1 MIYIR
6 SFQFIVILSLFIIF
20 TIFVHLRLFFP
31 IDSFIFDNFSYY
43 DPGQF
48 LLYSFVTIS
57 SCGEVVNLI
66 FVAIVFTIIRRTR
79 KMGMILM
86 IAIMTIAISVSYLKP
101 IVAQPKPPESQK
113 IPVLPKGFQLESDS
127 LLTEARN
134 FSYPSNHMAII
145 TAFAYI
151 VENVMRLK
159 TKKYSFLL
167 WILPPMIMFSNL
179 ALGLNYLS
187 DLIGGFLLGLIIAI
201 ILSRILKLEAPF
213 LMNRFKGV
221 SQ

>member
-1 MIYIR
+1 M
-6 SFQFIVILSLFIIF
+6 VILSLFIIF

-31 IDSFIFDNFSYY
+31 IDSFIFDNFRYY
-43 DPGQF
+43 NPGQF
-48 LLYSFVTIS
+48 LLYSFVIIS
-57 SCGEVVNLI
+57 SFGEVVNLI
-66 FVAIVFTIIRRTR
+66 FVAILFTIIRRTR

-86 IAIMTIAISVSYLKP
+86 IAIMTIAISISYLKP

-134 FSYPSNHMAII
+134 FSYPSNHTAII

-151 VENVMRLK
+151 VETVIRLK

-187 DLIGGFLLGLIIAI
+187 DLIGGLLLGLIIAI
-201 ILSRILKLEAPF
+201 TLSRILKLEVPF

-221 SQ
+221 SK

>member
-1 MIYIR
+1 
-6 SFQFIVILSLFIIF
+6 
-20 TIFVHLRLFFP
+20 
-31 IDSFIFDNFSYY
+31 
-43 DPGQF
+43 
-48 LLYSFVTIS
+48 
-57 SCGEVVNLI
+57 
-66 FVAIVFTIIRRTR
+66 
-79 KMGMILM
+79 MGMILM
-86 IAIMTIAISVSYLKP
+86 IAIMTMAISVSYLKP
-101 IVAQPKPPESQK
+101 MVAQPKPPESQK

-134 FSYPSNHMAII
+134 FSYPSNHTAII

-151 VENVMRLK
+151 GETIIRLK

-167 WILPPMIMFSNL
+167 WLLPPMIMFSNL

-187 DLIGGFLLGLIIAI
+187 DLIGGLLLGLIIAI

>member
-1 MIYIR
+1 M
-6 SFQFIVILSLFIIF
+6 VILSLFIIF
-20 TIFVHLRLFFP
+20 TILVHLRLFFP

-43 DPGQF
+43 NPGQF
-48 LLYSFVTIS
+48 LLYSFVIIS
-57 SCGEVVNLI
+57 SFGEVVNLI
-66 FVAIVFTIIRRTR
+66 FVAILFTIIRRTR

-86 IAIMTIAISVSYLKP
+86 IAIMTIAISISYLKP

-134 FSYPSNHMAII
+134 FSYPSNHTAII

-151 VENVMRLK
+151 VETVIRLK

-187 DLIGGFLLGLIIAI
+187 DLIGGLLLGLIIAI
-201 ILSRILKLEAPF
+201 TLSRILKLEVPF

-221 SQ
+221 SK

>member
-1 MIYIR
+1 M
-6 SFQFIVILSLFIIF
+6 VILSLFIIF

-31 IDSFIFDNFSYY
+31 IDSFIFNNFSYY
-43 DPGQF
+43 NPGQF
-48 LLYSFVTIS
+48 LLYSFVIIS
-57 SCGEVVNLI
+57 SFGEVVNLI
-66 FVAIVFTIIRRTR
+66 FVAILFTIIRRTR

-86 IAIMTIAISVSYLKP
+86 IAIMTIAISISYLKP

-134 FSYPSNHMAII
+134 FSYPSNHTAII

-151 VENVMRLK
+151 VETVIRLK
-159 TKKYSFLL
+159 TKKYSFIL

-187 DLIGGFLLGLIIAI
+187 DLIGGLLLGLIIAI
-201 ILSRILKLEAPF
+201 TLSRILKLEVPF

-221 SQ
+221 SK

>member
-1 MIYIR
+1 M
-6 SFQFIVILSLFIIF
+6 VILSLFIIF
-20 TIFVHLRLFFP
+20 TIFVHLRLFFL

-43 DPGQF
+43 NPGQF
-48 LLYSFVTIS
+48 LLYSFVIIS
-57 SCGEVVNLI
+57 SFGEVVNLI
-66 FVAIVFTIIRRTR
+66 FVAILFTIIRRTR

-86 IAIMTIAISVSYLKP
+86 IAIMTIAISISYLKP
-101 IVAQPKPPESQK
+101 IVAQPKPPESEK

-134 FSYPSNHMAII
+134 FSYPSNHTAII

-151 VENVMRLK
+151 VETVIRLK

-179 ALGLNYLS
+179 VLGLNYLS
-187 DLIGGFLLGLIIAI
+187 DLVGGLLLGLIIAI
-201 ILSRILKLEAPF
+201 TLSRILKLEVPF

-221 SQ
+221 SK

>member
-31 IDSFIFDNFSYY
+31 IDSFFFDNFSYY

-48 LLYSFVTIS
+48 LLYFFVTIS
-57 SCGEVVNLI
+57 SLGEVVNLI
-66 FVAIVFTIIRRTR
+66 FVSIVFTIIRRTR

-151 VENVMRLK
+151 VEIVIRLK

>member
-1 MIYIR
+1 M
-6 SFQFIVILSLFIIF
+6 VILSLFIIF

-31 IDSFIFDNFSYY
+31 IDSFIFNNFSYY
-43 DPGQF
+43 NPGQF
-48 LLYSFVTIS
+48 LLYSFVIIS
-57 SCGEVVNLI
+57 SFGEVVNLI
-66 FVAIVFTIIRRTR
+66 FVAILFTIIRRTR

-86 IAIMTIAISVSYLKP
+86 IAIMTIAISISYLKP
-101 IVAQPKPPESQK
+101 IVAQPKPTESQK

-134 FSYPSNHMAII
+134 FSYPSNHTAII

-151 VENVMRLK
+151 VETVIRLK

-187 DLIGGFLLGLIIAI
+187 DLIGGLLLGLIIAI
-201 ILSRILKLEAPF
+201 TLSRILKLEVPF

-221 SQ
+221 SK

>member
-1 MIYIR
+1 M
-6 SFQFIVILSLFIIF
+6 VILSLFIIF

-43 DPGQF
+43 NPGQF
-48 LLYSFVTIS
+48 LLYSFVIIS
-57 SCGEVVNLI
+57 SFGEVVNLI
-66 FVAIVFTIIRRTR
+66 FVAILFTIIRRTR

-86 IAIMTIAISVSYLKP
+86 IAIMTIAISISYLKP

-134 FSYPSNHMAII
+134 FSYPSNHTAII

-151 VENVMRLK
+151 VETVIRLK
-159 TKKYSFLL
+159 TKKYSFL

-201 ILSRILKLEAPF
+201 TLSRILKLEVPF

-221 SQ
+221 SK

>member
-1 MIYIR
+1 M
-6 SFQFIVILSLFIIF
+6 VILSLFIIF

-43 DPGQF
+43 NPGQF
-48 LLYSFVTIS
+48 LLYSFVIIS
-57 SCGEVVNLI
+57 SFGEVVNLI
-66 FVAIVFTIIRRTR
+66 FVAILFTIIRRTR

-86 IAIMTIAISVSYLKP
+86 IAIMTIAISISYLKP

-134 FSYPSNHMAII
+134 FSYPSNHTAII

-151 VENVMRLK
+151 VETVIRLK

-187 DLIGGFLLGLIIAI
+187 DLIGGLLLGLIIAI
-201 ILSRILKLEAPF
+201 TLSRILKLEVPF

-221 SQ
+221 SK

>member
-1 MIYIR
+1 M
-6 SFQFIVILSLFIIF
+6 VILSLFIIF

-43 DPGQF
+43 NPGHF
-48 LLYSFVTIS
+48 LLYSFVIIS
-57 SCGEVVNLI
+57 SFGEVVNLI
-66 FVAIVFTIIRRTR
+66 FVAILFTIIRRTR

-86 IAIMTIAISVSYLKP
+86 IAIMTIAISISYLKP

-134 FSYPSNHMAII
+134 FSYPSNHTAII

-151 VENVMRLK
+151 VETVIRLK

-187 DLIGGFLLGLIIAI
+187 DLIGGLLLGLIIAI
-201 ILSRILKLEAPF
+201 TLSRILKLEVPF

-221 SQ
+221 SK

>member
-1 MIYIR
+1 M
-6 SFQFIVILSLFIIF
+6 VILSLFIII

-43 DPGQF
+43 NPGQF
-48 LLYSFVTIS
+48 LLYSFVIIS
-57 SCGEVVNLI
+57 SFGEVVNLI
-66 FVAIVFTIIRRTR
+66 FVTILFTIIRRTR

-86 IAIMTIAISVSYLKP
+86 IAIMTIAISISYLKP

-134 FSYPSNHMAII
+134 FSYPSNHTAII

-151 VENVMRLK
+151 VETVIRLK

-187 DLIGGFLLGLIIAI
+187 DLIGGLLLGLIIAI
-201 ILSRILKLEAPF
+201 TLSRILKLEVPF

-221 SQ
+221 SK

>member
-1 MIYIR
+1 M
-6 SFQFIVILSLFIIF
+6 VILSSFIIF

-43 DPGQF
+43 NPGQF
-48 LLYSFVTIS
+48 LLYSFVIIS
-57 SCGEVVNLI
+57 SFGEVVNLI
-66 FVAIVFTIIRRTR
+66 FVAILFTIIRRTR

-86 IAIMTIAISVSYLKP
+86 IAIMTIAISISYLKP

-134 FSYPSNHMAII
+134 FSYPSNHTAII

-151 VENVMRLK
+151 VETVIRLK

-187 DLIGGFLLGLIIAI
+187 DLIGGLLLGLIIAI
-201 ILSRILKLEAPF
+201 TLSRILKLEVPF

-221 SQ
+221 SK

>member
-1 MIYIR
+1 MVLLVL
-6 SFQFIVILSLFIIF
+6 FIVF
-20 TIFVHLRLFFP
+20 TIIVLFHVFFP

-48 LLYSFVTIS
+48 FLYFFVTIS
-57 SCGEVVNLI
+57 SFGEVVNLI

-151 VENVMRLK
+151 VENVMGLK
-159 TKKYSFLL
+159 SKKYSLIL

-187 DLIGGFLLGLIIAI
+187 DLIGGLLLGWIIAI
-201 ILSRILKLEAPF
+201 VLSHVLKLETPF
-213 LMNRFKGV
+213 MMNRFKGV

>member
-1 MIYIR
+1 M
-6 SFQFIVILSLFIIF
+6 VILSLFIIF

-43 DPGQF
+43 NPGQF
-48 LLYSFVTIS
+48 LLYSFVIIS
-57 SCGEVVNLI
+57 SFGEVVNLI
-66 FVAIVFTIIRRTR
+66 FVAILFTIIRRTR

-86 IAIMTIAISVSYLKP
+86 IAIMTIAISISYLKP

-134 FSYPSNHMAII
+134 FSYPSNHTAII

-151 VENVMRLK
+151 VETVIRLK

-187 DLIGGFLLGLIIAI
+187 DLIGGLLLGLIIAI
-201 ILSRILKLEAPF
+201 TLSRILKLEIPF

-221 SQ
+221 SK

>member
-1 MIYIR
+1 M
-6 SFQFIVILSLFIIF
+6 VILSLFIIF

-43 DPGQF
+43 NPGQF
-48 LLYSFVTIS
+48 LLYSFVIIS
-57 SCGEVVNLI
+57 SFGEVVNLI
-66 FVAIVFTIIRRTR
+66 FVAILFTIVRRTR

-86 IAIMTIAISVSYLKP
+86 IAIMTIAISISYLKP

-134 FSYPSNHMAII
+134 FSYPSNHTAII

-151 VENVMRLK
+151 VETVIRLK

-187 DLIGGFLLGLIIAI
+187 DLIGGLLLGLIIAI
-201 ILSRILKLEAPF
+201 TLSRILKLEVPF

-221 SQ
+221 SK

>member
-1 MIYIR
+1 M
-6 SFQFIVILSLFIIF
+6 VILSLFIIF

-43 DPGQF
+43 NPGQF
-48 LLYSFVTIS
+48 LLYSFVIIS
-57 SCGEVVNLI
+57 SFGEVVNLI
-66 FVAIVFTIIRRTR
+66 FVAILFTIIRRTR

-86 IAIMTIAISVSYLKP
+86 IAIMTIAISISYLKP

-113 IPVLPKGFQLESDS
+113 VPVLPKGFQLESDS

-134 FSYPSNHMAII
+134 FSYPSNHTAII

-151 VENVMRLK
+151 VETVIRLK

-201 ILSRILKLEAPF
+201 TLSRILKLEVPF

-221 SQ
+221 SK

>member
-1 MIYIR
+1 M
-6 SFQFIVILSLFIIF
+6 VILSLFIIF

-31 IDSFIFDNFSYY
+31 IDSFIFENFSYY
-43 DPGQF
+43 NPGQF
-48 LLYSFVTIS
+48 LLYSFVIIS
-57 SCGEVVNLI
+57 SFGEVVNLI
-66 FVAIVFTIIRRTR
+66 FVAILFTIIRRTR

-86 IAIMTIAISVSYLKP
+86 IAIMTIAISISYLKP

-134 FSYPSNHMAII
+134 FSYPSNHTAII

-151 VENVMRLK
+151 VETVIRLK

-167 WILPPMIMFSNL
+167 WILPPMIVFSNL

-187 DLIGGFLLGLIIAI
+187 DLIGGLLLGLIIAI
-201 ILSRILKLEAPF
+201 TLSRILKLEVPF

-221 SQ
+221 SK

>member
-1 MIYIR
+1 M
-6 SFQFIVILSLFIIF
+6 VILSSFIIF

-43 DPGQF
+43 NPGQF
-48 LLYSFVTIS
+48 LLYSFVIIS
-57 SCGEVVNLI
+57 SFGEVVNLI
-66 FVAIVFTIIRRTR
+66 FVAILFTIIRRTR

-86 IAIMTIAISVSYLKP
+86 IAIMTIAISISYLKP

-113 IPVLPKGFQLESDS
+113 VPVLPKGFQLESDS

-134 FSYPSNHMAII
+134 FSYPSNHTAII

-151 VENVMRLK
+151 VETVIRLK

-187 DLIGGFLLGLIIAI
+187 DLIGGLLLGLIIAI
-201 ILSRILKLEAPF
+201 TLSRILKLEVPF

-221 SQ
+221 SK

>member
-1 MIYIR
+1 M
-6 SFQFIVILSLFIIF
+6 VILSLFIIF

-31 IDSFIFDNFSYY
+31 IDSFIFDNFKYD

-48 LLYSFVTIS
+48 LLYSFVIIS
-57 SCGEVVNLI
+57 SFGEVVNLI
-66 FVAIVFTIIRRTR
+66 FVTILFTIIRRTR

-86 IAIMTIAISVSYLKP
+86 IAIMTIAISISYLKP
-101 IVAQPKPPESQK
+101 IVAQPKPTESQK

-134 FSYPSNHMAII
+134 FSYPSNHTAII

-151 VENVMRLK
+151 VETVIRLK

-187 DLIGGFLLGLIIAI
+187 DLIGGLLLGLIIAI
-201 ILSRILKLEAPF
+201 TLSRILKLEVPF
-213 LMNRFKGV
+213 FDE
-221 SQ
+221 

>member
-57 SCGEVVNLI
+57 SFGEVVNLI

>member
-1 MIYIR
+1 M
-6 SFQFIVILSLFIIF
+6 VILSLFMIF

-43 DPGQF
+43 NPGQF
-48 LLYSFVTIS
+48 LLYSFVIIS
-57 SCGEVVNLI
+57 SFGEVVNLI
-66 FVAIVFTIIRRTR
+66 FVAILFTIIRRTR

-86 IAIMTIAISVSYLKP
+86 IAIMTIAISISYLKP

-134 FSYPSNHMAII
+134 FSYPSNHTAII

-151 VENVMRLK
+151 VETVIRLK

-179 ALGLNYLS
+179 VLGLNYLS
-187 DLIGGFLLGLIIAI
+187 DLIGGLLLGLIIAI
-201 ILSRILKLEAPF
+201 TLSRILKLEVPF

-221 SQ
+221 SK

>member
-1 MIYIR
+1 M
-6 SFQFIVILSLFIIF
+6 VILSLFIIF

-31 IDSFIFDNFSYY
+31 IDSFIFENFSYY
-43 DPGQF
+43 NPGQL
-48 LLYSFVTIS
+48 LLYSFVIIS
-57 SCGEVVNLI
+57 SIGEVVNLI
-66 FVAIVFTIIRRTR
+66 FVAILFTIIRRTR

-86 IAIMTIAISVSYLKP
+86 IAIMIIAISISYLKP

-134 FSYPSNHMAII
+134 FSYPSNHTAII

-151 VENVMRLK
+151 VETVIRLK
-159 TKKYSFLL
+159 TKKYPFLL

-187 DLIGGFLLGLIIAI
+187 DLIGGLLLGLIIAI
-201 ILSRILKLEAPF
+201 TLSRILKLE
-213 LMNRFKGV
+213 M
-221 SQ
+221 

>member
-1 MIYIR
+1 MVLLVL
-6 SFQFIVILSLFIIF
+6 FIVF
-20 TIFVHLRLFFP
+20 TIIVLFRVFFP
-31 IDSFIFDNFSYY
+31 IDSFIFDSLSYY
-43 DPGQF
+43 DPGKF
-48 LLYSFVTIS
+48 LLYTLVIIS
-57 SCGEVVNLI
+57 SFGEVVNLI

-86 IAIMTIAISVSYLKP
+86 IAIMTLAISVSYLKP
-101 IVAQPKPPESQK
+101 IIAQPKPPESLK

-134 FSYPSNHMAII
+134 FSYPSNHTAII
-145 TAFAYI
+145 TALAYI
-151 VENVMRLK
+151 VGTIIGLK
-159 TKKYSFLL
+159 SKKYSLIL

-187 DLIGGFLLGLIIAI
+187 DLIGGLLLGWIIAI
-201 ILSRILKLEAPF
+201 LLSHVLKLETPF
-213 LMNRFKGV
+213 MMNRFKGV

>member
-1 MIYIR
+1 M
-6 SFQFIVILSLFIIF
+6 VILSLFIIF

-43 DPGQF
+43 NPGQF
-48 LLYSFVTIS
+48 LLYSFVIIS
-57 SCGEVVNLI
+57 SFGEVVNLI
-66 FVAIVFTIIRRTR
+66 FVAILFTIIRRTR

-86 IAIMTIAISVSYLKP
+86 IAIMTIAISISYLKP

-134 FSYPSNHMAII
+134 FSYPSNHTAII

-151 VENVMRLK
+151 VETVIRLK
-159 TKKYSFLL
+159 TKKYSFL

-187 DLIGGFLLGLIIAI
+187 DLIGGLLLGLIIAI
-201 ILSRILKLEAPF
+201 TLSRILKLEIPF

-221 SQ
+221 SK

>member
-1 MIYIR
+1 M
-6 SFQFIVILSLFIIF
+6 VILSLFIIF

-31 IDSFIFDNFSYY
+31 IDSLIFDNFSYY
-43 DPGQF
+43 NPGQF
-48 LLYSFVTIS
+48 LLYSFVIIS
-57 SCGEVVNLI
+57 SIGEVVNLI

-86 IAIMTIAISVSYLKP
+86 IAIMTIAISISYLKP

-134 FSYPSNHMAII
+134 FSYPSNHTAII

-151 VENVMRLK
+151 VETVIRLK

-187 DLIGGFLLGLIIAI
+187 DLIGGLLLGLIIAI
-201 ILSRILKLEAPF
+201 TLSRILKLEVPF

-221 SQ
+221 SK

>member
-1 MIYIR
+1 M
-6 SFQFIVILSLFIIF
+6 VILSSFIIF

-43 DPGQF
+43 NPGQF
-48 LLYSFVTIS
+48 LLYSFVIIS
-57 SCGEVVNLI
+57 SFGEVVNLI
-66 FVAIVFTIIRRTR
+66 FVAILFTIIRRTR

-86 IAIMTIAISVSYLKP
+86 IAIMTIAISISYLKP

-134 FSYPSNHMAII
+134 FSYPSNHTAII

-151 VENVMRLK
+151 VETVIRLK
-159 TKKYSFLL
+159 TKKYSFL

-187 DLIGGFLLGLIIAI
+187 DLIGGLLLGLIIAI
-201 ILSRILKLEAPF
+201 TLSRILKLEVPF

-221 SQ
+221 SK